1 VTGVSETDFDD
12 ELDDG
17 AHRQELKHEVVK
29 RIKEQAPVR
38 GHLGRCLEI
47 GAEELLA
54 HLEISGGQTL
64 FLAGVQLLH
73 ERMGTY
79 RLFNEYRMSTSE
91 FLNIHHIFIV
101 LSLTVT
107 LDDVNQLLECY
118 NNTLD
123 SAGVSKIKDVV
134 YFIFPANGKVYGP

>member
-1 VTGVSETDFDD
+1 MTCISETDFDD

-17 AHRQELKHEVVK
+17 AHWQELKHEV
-29 RIKEQAPVR
+29 IQSIDKEPPVR
-38 GHLGRCLEI
+38 GHLGRRLVI
-47 GAEELLA
+47 WAEELLA

-64 FLAGVQLLH
+64 FLARVQLFH

-79 RLFNEYRMSTSE
+79 WLFNEFRMPTSE
-91 FLNIHHIFIV
+91 FLNVHHIFIV

-118 NNTLD
+118 NNILD
-123 SAGVSKIKDVV
+123 AAGVS
-134 YFIFPANGKVYGP
+134 

>member
-1 VTGVSETDFDD
+1 
-12 ELDDG
+12 
-17 AHRQELKHEVVK
+17 
-29 RIKEQAPVR
+29 
-38 GHLGRCLEI
+38 
-47 GAEELLA
+47 
-54 HLEISGGQTL
+54 
-64 FLAGVQLLH
+64 
-73 ERMGTY
+73 MGTY

-91 FLNIHHIFIV
+91 LLNVHHIFIV

-123 SAGVSKIKDVV
+123 SVGVSKLKEVV

>member
-1 VTGVSETDFDD
+1 
-12 ELDDG
+12 
-17 AHRQELKHEVVK
+17 
-29 RIKEQAPVR
+29 
-38 GHLGRCLEI
+38 
-47 GAEELLA
+47 
-54 HLEISGGQTL
+54 
-64 FLAGVQLLH
+64 
-73 ERMGTY
+73 MGTY

-91 FLNIHHIFIV
+91 LLNVHHIFIV

-123 SAGVSKIKDVV
+123 SVGVSKIKDVV

>member
-1 VTGVSETDFDD
+1 
-12 ELDDG
+12 
-17 AHRQELKHEVVK
+17 
-29 RIKEQAPVR
+29 
-38 GHLGRCLEI
+38 
-47 GAEELLA
+47 
-54 HLEISGGQTL
+54 
-64 FLAGVQLLH
+64 
-73 ERMGTY
+73 MGTY

-91 FLNIHHIFIV
+91 LLNVHHIFIV

-123 SAGVSKIKDVV
+123 SVGVSKLKDVV

>member
-1 VTGVSETDFDD
+1 MS
-12 ELDDG
+12 
-17 AHRQELKHEVVK
+17 AW
-29 RIKEQAPVR
+29 APKDR
-38 GHLGRCLEI
+38 R
-47 GAEELLA
+47 
-54 HLEISGGQTL
+54 
-64 FLAGVQLLH
+64 
-73 ERMGTY
+73 
-79 RLFNEYRMSTSE
+79 FNEFRMPTSE

-123 SAGVSKIKDVV
+123 SVGVSKINDVL